1 MSPKTLGMIRIT
13 RSPNTNNDNNAWNVR
28 SDGDLD
34 NNNNV
39 NNNSYGRRPALILF
53 YIRDLS
59 NWIFLVKTGYFELKG
74 VISIRIY

>member
-13 RSPNTNNDNNAWNVR
+13 RSPNTDWDDNAYYVNPSGDVNN
-28 SDGDLD
+28 D

-39 NNNSYGRRPALILF
+39 NNSYGRRPALILF

-59 NWIFLVKTGYFELKG
+59 N
-74 VISIRIY
+74 